1 LLTGAVVTEPSKLS
15 NINQASILG
24 VKNMSVVS
32 IYEDA
37 NFQGNSAELDVG
49 QYDWGQLGIRNDSLS
64 SLRVQGGY
72 TVTLY
77 QDTLKDSKR
86 YFLVIVN

>member
-1 LLTGAVVTEPSKLS
+1 
-15 NINQASILG
+15 
-24 VKNMSVVS
+24 MSVVT

-37 NFQGNSAELDVG
+37 NFQGASAELEVG

-64 SLRVQGGY
+64 SLKVKAGY

-77 QDTLKDSKR
+77 DNTHFQGRQKVFSSASELEIGGSIPILQK
-86 YFLVIVN
+86 